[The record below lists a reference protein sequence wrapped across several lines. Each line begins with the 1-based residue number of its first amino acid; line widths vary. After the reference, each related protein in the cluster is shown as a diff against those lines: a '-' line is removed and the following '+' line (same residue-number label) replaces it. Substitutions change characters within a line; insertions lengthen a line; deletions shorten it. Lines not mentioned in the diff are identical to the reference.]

1 MSLNKKKIKLDEH
14 TIWFKKKIKEKGHV
28 WIFSFKNK
36 KCGVVYLN
44 KKKNLEIG
52 YLLSKNYRNKG
63 LSSIML
69 NLFVQKFKKYKKN
82 VKVICA
88 RVLKNNSKSLRA
100 LQSAGFLISSKKE
113 GSYILKK
120 NYD

>member
-14 TIWFKKKIKEKGHV
+14 KIWFHKKIKVKGHL

-69 NLFVQKFKKYKKN
+69 NLIVRKFKKYRKN
-82 VKVICA
+82 IKIIVA
-88 RVLKNNSKSLRA
+88 RVLKNNNKSLRA

-120 NYD
+120 KYD

>member
-1 MSLNKKKIKLDEH
+1 MSLKKKKIKLTEH
-14 TIWFKKKIKEKGHV
+14 TTWFKKKIKEKGHL
-28 WIFSFKNK
+28 WIFSYKNK
-36 KCGVVYLN
+36 KSGVIYLN

-52 YLLSKNYRNKG
+52 YLLSAKYRNKG

-69 NLFVQKFKKYKKN
+69 RLFVQKFKKYKKN
-82 VKVICA
+82 DKVIVA

-120 NYD
+120 KL

>member
-14 TIWFKKKIKEKGHV
+14 KIWFHKKIKVKGHL

-69 NLFVQKFKKYKKN
+69 NLFVRKFKKYRKN
-82 VKVICA
+82 IKIIVA
-88 RVLKNNSKSLRA
+88 RVLKNNNKSLRA

-120 NYD
+120 KYD